1 MEEVGIKALN
11 IIVENLQK
19 WIDMA
24 PAYVQDLMARY
35 VQFKTYWLWW
45 WLIASILW
53 IIIGFCI
60 FVHWL
65 KDDDGFS
72 VTMWWFVVLGCL
84 VFVFMQIYY
93 LIKIN
98 YVPELYLIDDF
109 IWCQS
114 CK

>member
-1 MEEVGIKALN
+1 MIEEESSGGKHLL
-11 IIVENLQK
+11 E
-19 WIDMA
+19 D
-24 PAYVQDLMARY
+24 DDDEEDDD
-35 VQFKTYWLWW
+35 
-45 WLIASILW
+45 
-53 IIIGFCI
+53 
-60 FVHWL
+60 
-65 KDDDGFS
+65 DDDGFS